1 MTNNADQTTT
11 FLITDIKR
19 YVLVLVT
26 LSTDDNTELLE
37 QLKSCFKRTINWN
50 KYESKKLIE
59 IPNQN
64 LDFLIDPSVY
74 VVNTLFI
81 SLFEN
86 EAQRTS

>member
-19 YVLVLVT
+19 YVLVFVT
-26 LSTDDNTELLE
+26 LSTEDNTELLE

-50 KYESKKLIE
+50 KCESKKLIE
-59 IPNQN
+59 IPNQY